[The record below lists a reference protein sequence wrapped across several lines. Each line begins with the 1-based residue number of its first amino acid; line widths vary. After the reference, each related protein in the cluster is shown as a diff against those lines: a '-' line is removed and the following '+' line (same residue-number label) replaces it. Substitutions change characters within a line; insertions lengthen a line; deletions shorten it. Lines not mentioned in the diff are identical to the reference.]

1 MLFLTPND
9 QCQSTEGNIWNSR
22 LMQQS
27 NIHHHFTDTQHCVW
41 SQSQSVSNSMWLCLS
56 VSQAPVCHTATPT
69 LHCLA
74 SHTVHQPTVSRWTVT
89 HSLTQFMNVY
99 VRVNACEQCRVVSV
113 RRKLNTVHAVY
124 CSNCIVHPALY
135 SCLSTA
141 YHVGRVYMQSMRCAA
156 PLRMQCL
163 IHALVTHA
171 NTAVFS
177 PRGAS
182 CSLRLTNCVQSLTGK
197 LLPCFT

>member
-1 MLFLTPND
+1 VPVS
-9 QCQSTEGNIWNSR
+9 QPSTCLPHSHAHSSLSSVSHSPSTN
-22 LMQQS
+22 
-27 NIHHHFTDTQHCVW
+27 
-41 SQSQSVSNSMWLCLS
+41 SQSVSRS
-56 VSQAPVCHTATPT
+56 
-69 LHCLA
+69 
-74 SHTVHQPTVSRWTVT
+74 TVT

-163 IHALVTHA
+163 IHALITHA
-171 NTAVFS
+171 ATAQ
-177 PRGAS
+177 
-182 CSLRLTNCVQSLTGK
+182 CSVHVLHLVLCA
-197 LLPCFT
+197 